1 VTGGREA
8 VDAAMERFL
17 ARYEGQALQSPN
29 TRRTPSEHGPAKVLP
44 YPEAEQGVTMRGTTW
59 TRRLALASGGSAVCL
74 LALAPL
80 ASAQTAPITL
90 SPEESQ
96 QVCGDWVPKLQK
108 RADNLEKRING
119 GAEIT
124 GSVANL
130 KARAA
135 DQRAKGHTG
144 RADQLDQRATK
155 RQGRVGELNTAKQK
169 LDAFAGAHC
178 KPAAPAPT
186 K

>member
-1 VTGGREA
+1 
-8 VDAAMERFL
+8 
-17 ARYEGQALQSPN
+17 
-29 TRRTPSEHGPAKVLP
+29 
-44 YPEAEQGVTMRGTTW
+44 MRGPIW
-59 TRRLALASGGSAVCL
+59 TRRLALAGAGSAACL

-80 ASAQTAPITL
+80 ASAQTTSPAPVAPITL

-119 GAEIT
+119 GAEVA

-130 KARAA
+130 KARAQ
-135 DQRAKGHTG
+135 DQRTAGHND
-144 RADQLDQRATK
+144 RATKLDERATK
-155 RQGRVGELNTAKQK
+155 RQGKVGELNTAKQK
-169 LDAFAGAHC
+169 LDAFASAHC

>member
-1 VTGGREA
+1 
-8 VDAAMERFL
+8 
-17 ARYEGQALQSPN
+17 
-29 TRRTPSEHGPAKVLP
+29 
-44 YPEAEQGVTMRGTTW
+44 MRGTTW
-59 TRRLALASGGSAVCL
+59 TRLALAGGASAACL
-74 LALAPL
+74 LVAAPL

-96 QVCGDWVPKLQK
+96 QVCADWVPKLQK
-108 RADNLEKRING
+108 RAANLEKRING
-119 GAEIT
+119 GPEVK

-135 DQRAKGHTG
+135 GQRAAGHTA

-155 RQGRVGELNTAKQK
+155 RQGRIGELTTAKQK
-169 LDAFAGAHC
+169 LDAFAAAHC
-178 KPAAPAPT
+178 RPA

>member
-1 VTGGREA
+1 
-8 VDAAMERFL
+8 
-17 ARYEGQALQSPN
+17 
-29 TRRTPSEHGPAKVLP
+29 
-44 YPEAEQGVTMRGTTW
+44 MRGTTW
-59 TRRLALASGGSAVCL
+59 TRLALAGGASAACL
-74 LALAPL
+74 LVAAPL
-80 ASAQTAPITL
+80 ASAETPTPVAPITL

-119 GAEIT
+119 GAEVK

-135 DQRAKGHTG
+135 DQRAAGHTA

-155 RQGRVGELNTAKQK
+155 RQGRIGELDAAKQK
-169 LDAFAGAHC
+169 LDAFAAAHC
-178 KPAAPAPT
+178 KPA

>member
-1 VTGGREA
+1 
-8 VDAAMERFL
+8 
-17 ARYEGQALQSPN
+17 
-29 TRRTPSEHGPAKVLP
+29 
-44 YPEAEQGVTMRGTTW
+44 MRGPIW
-59 TRRLALASGGSAVCL
+59 TRRLALAGAGSAACL

-80 ASAQTAPITL
+80 ASAQTTSPAPVAPITL

-119 GAEIT
+119 GAEVA

-130 KARAA
+130 KARAQ
-135 DQRAKGHTG
+135 DQRTAGHND
-144 RADQLDQRATK
+144 RAGKLDERATK
-155 RQGRVGELNTAKQK
+155 RQGKVGELTTAKQK
-169 LDAFAGAHC
+169 LDAFASAHC

>member
-1 VTGGREA
+1 
-8 VDAAMERFL
+8 
-17 ARYEGQALQSPN
+17 
-29 TRRTPSEHGPAKVLP
+29 
-44 YPEAEQGVTMRGTTW
+44 MRGPIW
-59 TRRLALASGGSAVCL
+59 TRRLALAGAGSAACL

-80 ASAQTAPITL
+80 ASAQTTSPAPVAPITL

-119 GAEIT
+119 GAEVA

-130 KARAA
+130 KARAQ
-135 DQRAKGHTG
+135 DQRTAGHND
-144 RADQLDQRATK
+144 RATKLDERATK
-155 RQGRVGELNTAKQK
+155 RQGKVGELTAAKQK
-169 LDAFAGAHC
+169 LDAFASAHC

>member
-1 VTGGREA
+1 
-8 VDAAMERFL
+8 
-17 ARYEGQALQSPN
+17 
-29 TRRTPSEHGPAKVLP
+29 
-44 YPEAEQGVTMRGTTW
+44 MRGTTW
-59 TRRLALASGGSAVCL
+59 TRLALAGGASAACL
-74 LALAPL
+74 LVAAPL

-96 QVCGDWVPKLQK
+96 QVCADWVPKLQK
-108 RADNLEKRING
+108 RAANLEKRING
-119 GAEIT
+119 GPEVK

-135 DQRAKGHTG
+135 GQRAAGHTA

-169 LDAFAGAHC
+169 LAAFAAAHC
-178 KPAAPAPT
+178 QPA

>member
-1 VTGGREA
+1 
-8 VDAAMERFL
+8 
-17 ARYEGQALQSPN
+17 
-29 TRRTPSEHGPAKVLP
+29 
-44 YPEAEQGVTMRGTTW
+44 MRGTTW
-59 TRRLALASGGSAVCL
+59 TRRLALAGSGSAACL

-80 ASAQTAPITL
+80 ASAQTTSPAPVAPITL

-119 GAEIT
+119 GAEVV

-130 KARAA
+130 KARAQ
-135 DQRAKGHTG
+135 DQRTAGHEDRAKK
-144 RADQLDQRATK
+144 LDERATK
-155 RQGRVGELNTAKQK
+155 RAGKVGELTTAKQK
-169 LDAFAGAHC
+169 LDAFASAHC

>member
-1 VTGGREA
+1 
-8 VDAAMERFL
+8 
-17 ARYEGQALQSPN
+17 
-29 TRRTPSEHGPAKVLP
+29 
-44 YPEAEQGVTMRGTTW
+44 MRGTTW
-59 TRRLALASGGSAVCL
+59 TRLALAGGASAACL
-74 LALAPL
+74 LVAAPL
-80 ASAQTAPITL
+80 ASAETPSPAPITL
-90 SPEESQ
+90 SPQESQ

-119 GAEIT
+119 GPEVK

-135 DQRAKGHTG
+135 DQRAKGHND

-155 RQGRVGELNTAKQK
+155 RQGRIGELDAAKQK
-169 LDAFAGAHC
+169 LDAFASAHC
-178 KPAAPAPT
+178 KPAAPSTTPS